1 MESIINSIINLFSG
15 LVSMKFG
22 KELIVFIISLM
33 PVLEL
38 RGGLIA
44 ASLLKLNPINAYIVS
59 IVGNLLPIPFILM
72 FLSKILDWMEK
83 SKIKL
88 FKSISVWLRK
98 KADKNKPKIEKY
110 GYLGLILFVGIP
122 LPGTGAWTGS
132 LVATALNLDRKKA
145 FLCTIVGV
153 LIASVIMMILS
164 YGVLSNLIK

>member
-1 MESIINSIINLFSG
+1 MESIINSIINIFSG

-72 FLSKILDWMEK
+72 FLS
-83 SKIKL
+83 
-88 FKSISVWLRK
+88 
-98 KADKNKPKIEKY
+98 
-110 GYLGLILFVGIP
+110 
-122 LPGTGAWTGS
+122 
-132 LVATALNLDRKKA
+132 
-145 FLCTIVGV
+145 
-153 LIASVIMMILS
+153 
-164 YGVLSNLIK
+164 

>member
-1 MESIINSIINLFSG
+1 MESIINSIINIFSG

-88 FKSISVWLRK
+88 
-98 KADKNKPKIEKY
+98 AN
-110 GYLGLILFVGIP
+110 
-122 LPGTGAWTGS
+122 
-132 LVATALNLDRKKA
+132 N
-145 FLCTIVGV
+145 
-153 LIASVIMMILS
+153 VII
-164 YGVLSNLIK
+164 

>member
-1 MESIINSIINLFSG
+1 MESIINSIINIFSG

-72 FLSKILDWMEK
+72 A
-83 SKIKL
+83 
-88 FKSISVWLRK
+88 K
-98 KADKNKPKIEKY
+98 KE
-110 GYLGLILFVGIP
+110 
-122 LPGTGAWTGS
+122 S
-132 LVATALNLDRKKA
+132 R
-145 FLCTIVGV
+145 
-153 LIASVIMMILS
+153 
-164 YGVLSNLIK
+164 

>member
-1 MESIINSIINLFSG
+1 MESIINSIIDMFSG

-59 IVGNLLPIPFILM
+59 IIGNLLPIPFILM

-88 FKSISVWLRK
+88 FKSVSIWLRK

-132 LVATALNLDRKKA
+132 LVATALNLDKKKA
-145 FLCTIVGV
+145 FLCTIIGV

>member
-1 MESIINSIINLFSG
+1 MESIINSIINIFSG

-83 SKIKL
+83 SKIKF

-145 FLCTIVGV
+145 FLCTIAGV

>member
-1 MESIINSIINLFSG
+1 MEGIINSIINLFSG

-22 KELIVFIISLM
+22 KELIVFIISLL

-44 ASLLKLNPINAYIVS
+44 ASLLRVNPVNAYIVS
-59 IVGNLLPIPFILM
+59 IIGNLLPIPFILI
-72 FLSKILDWMEK
+72 FLSKILSWMEK
-83 SKIKL
+83 SKIR
-88 FKSISVWLRK
+88 FFNSIAYLLKK

-110 GYLGLILFVGIP
+110 GYIGLILFVGIP

-132 LVATALNLDRKKA
+132 LVATALNLNKKKA

-153 LIASVIMMILS
+153 LIASVIMMLLS
-164 YGVLSNLIK
+164 YGLISNLIN